1 MMRFASAIL
10 NAFPN
15 LGMRSS
21 EKERSGFR

>member
-15 LGMRSS
+15 QGMRSS
-21 EKERSGFR
+21 ENECNEFR